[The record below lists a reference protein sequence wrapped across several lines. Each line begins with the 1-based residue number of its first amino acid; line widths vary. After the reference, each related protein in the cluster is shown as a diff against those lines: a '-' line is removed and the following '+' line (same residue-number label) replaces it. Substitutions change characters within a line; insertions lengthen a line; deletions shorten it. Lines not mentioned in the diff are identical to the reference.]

1 MTVVA
6 LRQLKRGPLSISETD
21 LLSALVDRG
30 MTCGAIALRMNRHR
44 STIIHAI
51 ARLGLRAPR
60 QRAFDYVRN
69 GSRVVSFGAEEDVFI
84 RVLRMQGYGLSTISR
99 VVEKRYGHKRS
110 ANAISIRL
118 AQLAA
123 LEEVSCHG

>member
-1 MTVVA
+1 MTVIA
-6 LRQLKRGPLSISETD
+6 LRSLNRGPLAPAETD
-21 LLSALVDRG
+21 LLSTLVDRG

-60 QRAFDYVRN
+60 RRAFDYVRD
-69 GSRVVSFGAEEDVFI
+69 GRRVVSFGAEEDTFI
-84 RVLRMQGYGLSTISR
+84 RVLRMQGYRLCVISR

-123 LEEVSCHG
+123 AEEEACRG